1 MTFSEILNIIIGG
14 GLVVTLLKVITLKA
28 AVRKANAEAA
38 QAQAEA
44 KKAEAEAEK
53 AKADA
58 DGVHITNTENAT
70 RILMENI
77 VKPLKEEL
85 HATREDL
92 HTTKEEMVS
101 IKREMASTK
110 REMQRLRKA
119 VAAATNCPHSDDPH
133 SDGCPVLC
141 KLRDNQKDS
150 DGADSDGADQSD
162 LRHGNV
168 RNKNDP
174 KGCGA
179 VEQGGDHNPRRQP
192 P

>member
-1 MTFSEILNIIIGG
+1 MTFSEILNILLGG
-14 GLVVTLLKVITLKA
+14 GLIGLVVGVITLKA

-44 KKAEAEAEK
+44 KKAEAEADK

-58 DGVHITNTENAT
+58 EGVRITNTENAT
-70 RILMENI
+70 RILVENI

-85 HATREDL
+85 NATREDL
-92 HTTKEEMVS
+92 HAT
-101 IKREMASTK
+101 KREMASTK

-119 VAAATNCPHSDDPH
+119 VAAAINCPHSDDPH
-133 SDGCPVLC
+133 SDGCPVLR

-150 DGADSDGADQSD
+150 DGANPDGTDQGDYRLGSV
-162 LRHGNV
+162 H
-168 RNKNDP
+168 NKNDP
-174 KGCGA
+174 EGGGA
-179 VEQGGDHNPRRQP
+179 VEQGGDRNTRRQP

>member
-1 MTFSEILNIIIGG
+1 M
-14 GLVVTLLKVITLKA
+14 VTLLKVITLKA

-58 DGVHITNTENAT
+58 DGVRITNTENAT

-133 SDGCPVLC
+133 SDGCPVLR

-150 DGADSDGADQSD
+150 DGADCERGDGRETRYS
-162 LRHGNV
+162 H
-168 RNKNDP
+168 RNKTDP
-174 KGCGA
+174 
-179 VEQGGDHNPRRQP
+179 QGGSADESGTDNDIRGQP

>member
-1 MTFSEILNIIIGG
+1 MTLNEILCLIFGG
-14 GLVVTLLKVITLKA
+14 GWIVTIVAVLTLKDAVKKAKAETKEAESKA
-28 AVRKANAEAA
+28 A
-38 QAQAEA
+38 
-44 KKAEAEAEK
+44 KAEADAETVK
-53 AKADA
+53 
-58 DGVHITNTENAT
+58 ITNVENAT

-92 HTTKEEMVS
+92 QTTKVEMVS
-101 IKREMASTK
+101 TKREMASTK

-133 SDGCPVLC
+133 SDGCPVLR

-150 DGADSDGADQSD
+150 DGEGSDGEDQGD
-162 LRHGNV
+162 LRHDGI

-174 KGCGA
+174 KGGSA
-179 VEQGGDHNPRRQP
+179 LE
-192 P
+192 

>member
-1 MTFSEILNIIIGG
+1 MTFSEILNILLGG
-14 GLVVTLLKVITLKA
+14 GLIGLIVGIITLKA

-58 DGVHITNTENAT
+58 DGVRITNTENAT

-85 HATREDL
+85 HATREAL
-92 HTTKEEMVS
+92 QTTKDEMVS

-133 SDGCPVLC
+133 SDGCPVLR
-141 KLRDNQKDS
+141 KLRDNQKEPEGGAEER
-150 DGADSDGADQSD
+150 DGAEHHSTSRGNSPPDG
-162 LRHGNV
+162 
-168 RNKNDP
+168 
-174 KGCGA
+174 
-179 VEQGGDHNPRRQP
+179 
-192 P
+192 

>member
-1 MTFSEILNIIIGG
+1 MTFSEILNVIIGG
-14 GLVVTLLKVITLKA
+14 GLVVTLLQVITLKA

-58 DGVHITNTENAT
+58 EGVRITNTENAT
-70 RILMENI
+70 RILMDNI

-101 IKREMASTK
+101 IKGEMVSTK

-119 VAAATNCPHSDDPH
+119 VAAATNCPHSD
-133 SDGCPVLC
+133 GCPVLC

-150 DGADSDGADQSD
+150 DGTGADNNNGKARYRS
-162 LRHGNV
+162 N
-168 RNKNDP
+168 RNKTNYPRNGPEESNNDCNIR
-174 KGCGA
+174 G
-179 VEQGGDHNPRRQP
+179 QP